1 MILSHRMARMGPMGP
16 KCETFVVFLI
26 SAMIKIVSNI
36 EAAAINYVKIVK
48 FPVLAHNILKNFV
61 DLQQSEV
68 TWLEEQGSPSGKLV
82 E

>member
-16 KCETFVVFLI
+16 KCETFVVFQI

-36 EAAAINYVKIVK
+36 EAAAIKFVKILK
-48 FPVLAHNILKNFV
+48 FPVLAHNILKN
-61 DLQQSEV
+61 
-68 TWLEEQGSPSGKLV
+68 WLEEQGSPSGKLV